1 MARSYGI
8 DLGTSRTKISCFD
21 TDFSEPKVIEIDAKP
36 LVPSVVWFDE
46 GDSAHPIKVGWQA
59 DSQKTNH
66 PGRVIS
72 SVKLQMGKN
81 AAELAVPGKGDPRL
95 PFPFGSKSYGP
106 TEISTEI
113 LRYVVEGAASKGFA
127 PREVVVTVPAEF
139 DFRQREATVAAVEGA
154 GLQLQM
160 LLSEPV
166 AALLA
171 ELGQETFANSRT
183 LVFDLGGGTLDCTV
197 IEIAHGENQVRSK
210 TGGMG
215 IAGDYIDSLLYEYLI
230 KDLDIP
236 TNRKYDVDIHNEAQS
251 KLKERCRV
259 VKENLSARDT
269 TEQPFFF
276 TNIQLKGKT
285 FDFDRMVSRAELEN
299 LLTPLIGIYQSN
311 INAAIAKAGLSLS
324 QIDRVLVVGGS
335 TRIPLIRETLVRMFG
350 DKARLSKDPDLAV
363 SLGASIAANSL
374 SQGQPVIFDTLTR
387 NVGKQSA
394 TSFAFN
400 LLLQSGTSLKEAQAT
415 DNASW
420 PAGASS
426 VAINLFEAADG
437 VKTINDAGANGPLC
451 SYIGTYELT
460 PKSAPQNG
468 APFDVEYKCNPQ
480 TTLLEV
486 SARLRGG
493 GPAFAIARHNTPVG
507 AQSVEAQQQARLDL
521 MVLLD
526 TTGSMRHGDWN
537 GLKADLRETILRLW
551 DSSDARGGKL
561 NMRAALTTFG
571 DSRSNGLSA
580 GDPMQILP
588 FTPRHREFCDRYLGR
603 LDEFATEGGDDPE
616 SCFDALW
623 RAANAG
629 MRADEKTLRAF
640 VLITNGGES
649 APPTGNLSSADI
661 VRELCNRDIVVYPIS
676 PYSNDFAELAEST
689 GGLHREFDDGPMR
702 EHLRVVLVEIGRKL
716 NGMAAS

>member
-21 TDFSEPKVIEIDAKP
+21 TDFGEPKVIEIDAQP

-46 GDSAHPIKVGWQA
+46 GDSARPIKVGWQA

-66 PGRVIS
+66 PNRVIS
-72 SVKLQMGKN
+72 SVKLQMGKS
-81 AAELAVPGKGDPRL
+81 APELALSGKGDPRL
-95 PFPFGSKSYGP
+95 PLQFAGKSYGP
-106 TEISTEI
+106 TEISAEI
-113 LRYVVEGAASKGFA
+113 LRYVVQSTHSKSYA

-139 DFRQREATVAAVEGA
+139 DFRQREATVAAIEAA
-154 GLQLQM
+154 GLKLQM

-171 ELGQETFANSRT
+171 ELGSETFANSRT

-215 IAGDYIDSLLYEYLI
+215 IAGDYIDSLLYNYLI

-236 TNRKYDVDIHNEAQS
+236 TNRQYDPDIHNEAQS

-285 FDFDRMVSRAELEN
+285 FDFDRMVSRVELER
-299 LLTPLIGIYQSN
+299 LIAPLIGIYQSN
-311 INAAIAKAGLSLS
+311 INEAISKAGLAPS

-350 DKARLSKDPDLAV
+350 DKTRLSKDPDLAV
-363 SLGASIAANSL
+363 SLGAAIAANSL

-387 NVGKQSA
+387 NLGKQSA

-400 LLLQSGTSLKEAQAT
+400 LLLQSGTSLKEAHAS
-415 DNASW
+415 DNATW

-426 VAINLFEAADG
+426 VAVNLFEAADG
-437 VKTINDAGANGPLC
+437 AKTINDTNANGPLC
-451 SYIGTYELT
+451 TYVGTYELT
-460 PKSAPQNG
+460 PKSVPQNS
-468 APFDVEYKCNPQ
+468 APFDVDYKCNPQ

-486 SARLRGG
+486 SARFKGG
-493 GPAFAIARHNTPVG
+493 GPAFAVTRHNTPIG
-507 AQSVEAQQQARLDL
+507 AQSVEAKQQARLDL

-537 GLKADLRETILRLW
+537 GLKTDLRETILRLW
-551 DSSDARGGKL
+551 DSPDARSGQL

-571 DSRSNGLSA
+571 DSRASGLSQ

-588 FTPRHREFCDRYLGR
+588 FTPRQREFCDRYLGR

-629 MRADEKTLRAF
+629 LRADDKTLRAF
-640 VLITNGGES
+640 VLITNGSES
-649 APPTGNLSSADI
+649 APPTGNLSPGDI
-661 VRELCNRDIVVYPIS
+661 TRELLNRDIVVYSIS
-676 PYSNDFAELAEST
+676 PYCAEFAELAEST

-702 EHLRVVLVEIGRKL
+702 EHLRVVLHAIAQKL
-716 NGMAAS
+716 NGMAA